1 MTRDLGPETV
11 IDGRYRIG
19 QRIGSGGMA
28 DVYLASDLQLDRQ
41 VAVKI
46 LHRRFAQDPE
56 FVERFRREASN
67 AAGLQHQ
74 HIVSVYDRGEWDG
87 TYYIAMEYLQG
98 RSLKQIINDYGPL
111 DPALAA
117 DLASQILRAERFA
130 HRRGV
135 VHRDIKPHNVI
146 VDDDG
151 LATVTDFGI
160 ARAGASDMTQTGS
173 IMGTAQ
179 YLSPEQAQ
187 GHEVGPQSDLY
198 STGVVLYEMATG
210 RLPFDGESAVAIAM
224 KQVGEAPPDPLS
236 VNPSIP
242 PALGAVILKALE
254 KDPARRFADADAFI
268 AALDA
273 AQQGIFP
280 DTPALPP
287 PPRALSAPD
296 QTQAGMTGATLAAA
310 TAGGAGNGAG
320 EGDGSDGPGRR
331 WWIFVAAGVVAAAA
345 VIALLL
351 ILRAP
356 QVPVPAVVGSQEA
369 EAQTILK
376 KAGFESES
384 VRKQS
389 DSPKGQVI
397 AQDPAGGDRA
407 GKGSTVTITV
417 SDGPKS
423 LPVPSVSGL
432 TASQAKRRLENA
444 GFNVRERKK
453 PDDRVPVGDAVETLP
468 PEGTPTPLGSTVTLI
483 VSTGKEKVEV
493 PSVVGQSSEDAQA
506 TLRGAGFG
514 VSVTQKES
522 SDAAPGTV
530 IGQSPAGGTEA
541 DRGSTVAI
549 EVAKKATTATVPN
562 TVGTDEATAIDRI
575 QGAGFR
581 VSIERVP
588 VSDEA
593 DEGTVVDQNP
603 TGGKAP
609 AGSTVTISVG
619 RYVPPPGG

>member
-1 MTRDLGPETV
+1 MSRDLGPETV
-11 IDGRYRIG
+11 IDGRYRIER
-19 QRIGSGGMA
+19 RIGSGGMA

-67 AAGLQHQ
+67 AAALQHQ

-98 RSLKQIINDYGPL
+98 RSLKQIIQDHGPL

-187 GHEVGPQSDLY
+187 GQPVGPGSDLY

-210 RLPFDGESAVAIAM
+210 SLPFDGESAVAIAM
-224 KQVGEAPPDPLS
+224 KQVGEQPPAPRA
-236 VNPSIP
+236 VNPAVP
-242 PALGAVILKALE
+242 PALEAVILKALE
-254 KDPARRFADADAFI
+254 KDPTRRFASADEFI

-273 AQQGIFP
+273 AQQGVFP
-280 DTPALPP
+280 DTAQVVVPVATPV
-287 PPRALSAPD
+287 AAG
-296 QTQAGMTGATLAAA
+296 QTQAGMSGAALAAS
-310 TAGGAGNGAG
+310 GQ
-320 EGDGSDGPGRR
+320 EQGDGEDGGPSRR
-331 WWIFVAAGVVAAAA
+331 WWIFVAAGVVAAAT

-356 QVPVPAVVGSQEA
+356 QVTVPSVVGSQEA
-369 EAQTILK
+369 EAQAVLE
-376 KAGFESES
+376 KAGFDTESQ
-384 VRKQS
+384 RRQS
-389 DSPKGQVI
+389 DSPRGQVI
-397 AQDPAGGDRA
+397 AQDPAGGDKA
-407 GKGSTVTITV
+407 GRGSTVTLTV

-432 TASQAKRRLENA
+432 SASQAKRRLENA
-444 GFNVRERKK
+444 GFNVREREK
-453 PDDRVPVGDAVETLP
+453 PDDKVPSGDAVETLP
-468 PEGTPTPLGSTVTLI
+468 PEGTPTPVGSTVTLI

-493 PSVVGQSSEDAQA
+493 PSVVGQPRGDADT
-506 TLRGAGFG
+506 TLRAAGFG
-514 VSVTQKES
+514 VSITERES
-522 SDAAPGTV
+522 SSAQPGTV
-530 IGQSPAGGTEA
+530 ISQDPAGGSEA

-549 EVAKKATTATVPN
+549 VVAKKATTAPVPN
-562 TVGTDEATAIDRI
+562 TVGSSEATAIDQI
-575 QGAGFR
+575 QGEGFR

-603 TGGKAP
+603 TGGRAKV
-609 AGSTVTISVG
+609 GSTVTIIVG

>member
-11 IDGRYRIG
+11 IDGRYRIER
-19 QRIGSGGMA
+19 RIGSGGMA

-98 RSLKQIINDYGPL
+98 RSLKQIIQEYGPL
-111 DPALAA
+111 DPALAS

-187 GHEVGPQSDLY
+187 GLPVGPESDLY

-224 KQVGEAPPDPLS
+224 KQVGEQPPAPRA
-236 VNPSIP
+236 VNPAVP
-242 PALGAVILKALE
+242 PALEAVILKSLE
-254 KDPARRFADADAFI
+254 KDPARRFASADDFI

-273 AQQGIFP
+273 AQHGVFP
-280 DTPALPP
+280 DTASLAVPAAT
-287 PPRALSAPD
+287 ALAAG
-296 QTQAGMTGATLAAA
+296 QTQAGMSGAALAATGQDA
-310 TAGGAGNGAG
+310 
-320 EGDGSDGPGRR
+320 GDGDGGPGRR

-351 ILRAP
+351 ILRGP
-356 QVPVPAVVGSQEA
+356 QVTVPSVVGSQEA
-369 EAQTILK
+369 EAQAVLE
-376 KAGFESES
+376 KAGFETESE
-384 VRKQS
+384 RRQS
-389 DSPKGQVI
+389 DSPRGQVI

-407 GKGSTVTITV
+407 GKGSTVTLTV
-417 SDGPKS
+417 SDGPRS
-423 LPVPSVSGL
+423 VAVPSVTGL
-432 TASQAKRRLENA
+432 TASKAKRRLENA
-444 GFNVRERKK
+444 GFNVREREK
-453 PDDRVPVGDAVETLP
+453 PDDKVPAGDAVETLP

-483 VSTGKEKVEV
+483 VSTGKEKVKV
-493 PSVVGQSSEDAQA
+493 PSVVGQSQGDADT
-506 TLRGAGFG
+506 TLRAAGFG
-514 VSVTQKES
+514 VSITERES
-522 SDAAPGTV
+522 STAEPGTV
-530 IGQSPAGGTEA
+530 ISQDPAGGSEA

-549 EVAKKATTATVPN
+549 VVAKKATTATVPN

-575 QGAGFR
+575 QGEGFR

-603 TGGKAP
+603 TGGRAKV
-609 AGSTVTISVG
+609 GSTVTIVVG

>member
-11 IDGRYRIG
+11 IDGRYRIVR
-19 QRIGSGGMA
+19 RIGSGGMA
-28 DVYLASDLQLDRQ
+28 DVYLADDLQLGRQ

-98 RSLKQIINDYGPL
+98 RSLKQIIQDHGPL
-111 DPALAA
+111 DPALAS

-187 GHEVGPQSDLY
+187 GHPVGPESDLY

-224 KQVGEAPPDPLS
+224 KQVGEPPPPPRS
-236 VNPSIP
+236 VNPAMP
-242 PALGAVILKALE
+242 PALEAVILKALE
-254 KDPARRFADADAFI
+254 KDPARRFASADDFI

-273 AQQGIFP
+273 AQQGVFP
-280 DTPALPP
+280 DTASIAVPAAT
-287 PPRALSAPD
+287 ALAAG
-296 QTQAGMTGATLAAA
+296 QTQAGMSGAALAA
-310 TAGGAGNGAG
+310 TGQ
-320 EGDGSDGPGRR
+320 EPGDGDGGPGRR

-351 ILRAP
+351 ILRGP
-356 QVPVPAVVGSQEA
+356 QVTVPSVVGSQEA
-369 EAQTILK
+369 EAQAVLE
-376 KAGFESES
+376 KAGFETDSE
-384 VRKQS
+384 RRQS
-389 DSPKGQVI
+389 DSPRGQVI

-407 GKGSTVTITV
+407 GKGSTVTLTV
-417 SDGPKS
+417 SDGPRS
-423 LPVPSVSGL
+423 LAVPSVTGL
-432 TASQAKRRLENA
+432 TASKAKRRLENA
-444 GFNVRERKK
+444 GFNVREREK
-453 PDDRVPVGDAVETLP
+453 PDDKVPAGDAVETLP

-493 PSVVGQSSEDAQA
+493 PSVVGQSQGDADT
-506 TLRGAGFG
+506 TLRAAGFG
-514 VSVTQKES
+514 VSITERES
-522 SDAAPGTV
+522 SSAEPGTV
-530 IGQSPAGGTEA
+530 ISQDPAGGSEA

-549 EVAKKATTATVPN
+549 VVAKKATTAPVPN

-575 QGAGFR
+575 QGEGFR

-603 TGGKAP
+603 TGGRAKV
-609 AGSTVTISVG
+609 GSTVTIVVG

>member
-11 IDGRYRIG
+11 IDGRYRIER
-19 QRIGSGGMA
+19 RIGSGGMA
-28 DVYLASDLQLDRQ
+28 DVYLAGDLQLDRE

-98 RSLKQIINDYGPL
+98 RSLKQIIQDYGPL

-117 DLASQILRAERFA
+117 DLAAQILRAERFA

-224 KQVGEAPPDPLS
+224 KQVGEQPPAPRS
-236 VNPSIP
+236 VNPAIP
-242 PALGAVILKALE
+242 PALEAVILKSLE
-254 KDPARRFADADAFI
+254 KDPARRFADADEFI

-273 AQQGIFP
+273 AQHGVFP
-280 DTPALPP
+280 DTSALPP
-287 PPRALSAPD
+287 PPRTVIAPD
-296 QTQAGMTGATLAAA
+296 QTQAGMSGAALAA
-310 TAGGAGNGAG
+310 TTQGG
-320 EGDGSDGPGRR
+320 EGSGDEGEGPGRR

-345 VIALLL
+345 IVALLL

-356 QVPVPAVVGSQEA
+356 QVTVPAVVGSQEA
-369 EAQTILK
+369 EAQAILK
-376 KAGFESES
+376 KAGFDSES

-397 AQDPAGGDRA
+397 AQDPAGGEEA
-407 GKGSTVTITV
+407 GKGSTITITV
-417 SDGPKS
+417 SDGPRS

-444 GFNVRERKK
+444 GFNVRQRKK
-453 PDDRVPVGDAVETLP
+453 ADDKVPVGDAVETLP

-493 PSVVGQSSEDAQA
+493 PSVIGQTSDDAQA

-522 SDAAPGTV
+522 ATATPGTV
-530 IGQSPAGGTEA
+530 ISQNPAGGGEA

-549 EVAKKATTATVPN
+549 VVAKKATTATVPN

-603 TGGKAP
+603 TGGSAP

-619 RYVPPPGG
+619 RYVPPPAG

>member
-11 IDGRYRIG
+11 IDGRYRIER
-19 QRIGSGGMA
+19 RIGSGGMA

-98 RSLKQIINDYGPL
+98 RSLKQIIQEYGPL
-111 DPALAA
+111 DPALAS

-187 GHEVGPQSDLY
+187 GLPVGPESDLY

-224 KQVGEAPPDPLS
+224 KQVGEQPPAPRA
-236 VNPSIP
+236 VNPAVP
-242 PALGAVILKALE
+242 PALEAVILKSLE
-254 KDPARRFADADAFI
+254 KDPARRFATADDFI

-273 AQQGIFP
+273 AQHGVFP
-280 DTPALPP
+280 DTASLAVPAAT
-287 PPRALSAPD
+287 ALAAG
-296 QTQAGMTGATLAAA
+296 QTQAGMSGAALAATGQDA
-310 TAGGAGNGAG
+310 
-320 EGDGSDGPGRR
+320 GDGDGGPGRR

-351 ILRAP
+351 ILRGP
-356 QVPVPAVVGSQEA
+356 QVTVPSVVGSQEA
-369 EAQTILK
+369 EAQAVLE
-376 KAGFESES
+376 KAGFETESE
-384 VRKQS
+384 RRQS
-389 DSPKGQVI
+389 DSPRGQVI

-407 GKGSTVTITV
+407 GKGSTVTLTV
-417 SDGPKS
+417 SDGPRS
-423 LPVPSVSGL
+423 VAVPSVTGL
-432 TASQAKRRLENA
+432 TASKAKRRLENA
-444 GFNVRERKK
+444 GFNVREREK
-453 PDDRVPVGDAVETLP
+453 PDDKVPAGDAVETLP

-483 VSTGKEKVEV
+483 VSTGKEKVKV
-493 PSVVGQSSEDAQA
+493 PSVVGQSQGDADT
-506 TLRGAGFG
+506 TLRAAGFG
-514 VSVTQKES
+514 VSITERES
-522 SDAAPGTV
+522 STAEPGTV
-530 IGQSPAGGTEA
+530 ISQDPAGGSEA

-549 EVAKKATTATVPN
+549 VVAKKATTATVPN

-575 QGAGFR
+575 QGEGFR

-603 TGGKAP
+603 TGGRAKV
-609 AGSTVTISVG
+609 GSTVTIVVG

>member
-11 IDGRYRIG
+11 IDGRYRIER
-19 QRIGSGGMA
+19 RIGSGGMA

-98 RSLKQIINDYGPL
+98 RSLKQIIQDYGPL
-111 DPALAA
+111 DPALAS

-187 GHEVGPQSDLY
+187 GLPVGPESDLY

-224 KQVGEAPPDPLS
+224 KQVGEQPPAPRA
-236 VNPSIP
+236 VNPAIP
-242 PALGAVILKALE
+242 PALEAVILKSLE
-254 KDPARRFADADAFI
+254 KDPARRFASADDFI

-273 AQQGIFP
+273 AQQGVFP
-280 DTPALPP
+280 DTAALAVPAAT
-287 PPRALSAPD
+287 ALAAG
-296 QTQAGMTGATLAAA
+296 QTQAGMSGAALAA
-310 TAGGAGNGAG
+310 TGQ
-320 EGDGSDGPGRR
+320 EPGDGDGGPGRR

-351 ILRAP
+351 ILRGP
-356 QVPVPAVVGSQEA
+356 QVTVPSVVGSQEA
-369 EAQTILK
+369 EAQAVLE
-376 KAGFESES
+376 KAGFETESE
-384 VRKQS
+384 RRQS
-389 DSPKGQVI
+389 DSPRGQVI

-407 GKGSTVTITV
+407 GKGSTVTLTV
-417 SDGPKS
+417 SDGPRS
-423 LPVPSVSGL
+423 VAVPSVTGL
-432 TASQAKRRLENA
+432 TASKAKRRLENA
-444 GFNVRERKK
+444 GFNVREREK
-453 PDDRVPVGDAVETLP
+453 PDDKVPAGDAVETLP

-483 VSTGKEKVEV
+483 VSTGKEKVKV
-493 PSVVGQSSEDAQA
+493 PSVVGQPQGDADT
-506 TLRGAGFG
+506 TLRAAGFG
-514 VSVTQKES
+514 VSITERES
-522 SDAAPGTV
+522 STAEPGTV
-530 IGQSPAGGTEA
+530 ISQDPAGGSEA
-541 DRGSTVAI
+541 ERGSTVAI
-549 EVAKKATTATVPN
+549 VVAKKATTAPVPN
-562 TVGTDEATAIDRI
+562 PVGTDESTAIDRI
-575 QGAGFR
+575 QGEGFR

-603 TGGKAP
+603 TGGRAKV
-609 AGSTVTISVG
+609 GSTVTIVVG

>member
-11 IDGRYRIG
+11 IDGRYRIER
-19 QRIGSGGMA
+19 RIGSGGMA

-98 RSLKQIINDYGPL
+98 RSLKQIIQDYGPL
-111 DPALAA
+111 DPALAS

-187 GHEVGPQSDLY
+187 GLPVGPESDLY

-224 KQVGEAPPDPLS
+224 KQVGEQPPAPRA
-236 VNPSIP
+236 VNPAIP
-242 PALGAVILKALE
+242 PALEAVILKSLE
-254 KDPARRFADADAFI
+254 KDPARRFASADDFI

-273 AQQGIFP
+273 AQQGVFP
-280 DTPALPP
+280 DSAALAVPAAT
-287 PPRALSAPD
+287 ALAAG
-296 QTQAGMTGATLAAA
+296 QTQAGMSGAALAA
-310 TAGGAGNGAG
+310 TGQ
-320 EGDGSDGPGRR
+320 EPGDGDGGPGRR

-351 ILRAP
+351 ILRGP
-356 QVPVPAVVGSQEA
+356 QVTVPSVVGSQEA
-369 EAQTILK
+369 EAQAVLE
-376 KAGFESES
+376 KAGFETESE
-384 VRKQS
+384 RRQS
-389 DSPKGQVI
+389 DSPRGQVI

-407 GKGSTVTITV
+407 GKGSTVTLTV
-417 SDGPKS
+417 SDGPRS
-423 LPVPSVSGL
+423 VAVPSVTGL
-432 TASQAKRRLENA
+432 TASKAKRRLENA
-444 GFNVRERKK
+444 GFNVREREK
-453 PDDRVPVGDAVETLP
+453 PDDKVPAGDAVETLP

-483 VSTGKEKVEV
+483 VSTGKEKVKV
-493 PSVVGQSSEDAQA
+493 PSVVGQPQGDADT
-506 TLRGAGFG
+506 TLRAAGFG
-514 VSVTQKES
+514 VSITERES
-522 SDAAPGTV
+522 STAEPGTV
-530 IGQSPAGGTEA
+530 ISQDPAGGSEA
-541 DRGSTVAI
+541 ERGSTVAI
-549 EVAKKATTATVPN
+549 VVAKKATTAPVPN
-562 TVGTDEATAIDRI
+562 TVGTDESTAIDRI
-575 QGAGFR
+575 QGEGFR

-603 TGGKAP
+603 TGGRAKV
-609 AGSTVTISVG
+609 GSTVTIVVG

>member
-11 IDGRYRIG
+11 IDGRYRIVR
-19 QRIGSGGMA
+19 RIGSGGMA
-28 DVYLASDLQLDRQ
+28 DVYLADDLQLDRQ

-56 FVERFRREASN
+56 FVERFRREASS

-98 RSLKQIINDYGPL
+98 RSLKQIIQDYGPL
-111 DPALAA
+111 DPALAS

-187 GHEVGPQSDLY
+187 GHPVGPESDLY

-224 KQVGEAPPDPLS
+224 KQVGESPPAPRS
-236 VNPSIP
+236 VNPAIP
-242 PALGAVILKALE
+242 PALEAVILKALE
-254 KDPARRFADADAFI
+254 KDPARRFASADDFI

-273 AQQGIFP
+273 AQQGVFP
-280 DTPALPP
+280 DTASIAVPAAT
-287 PPRALSAPD
+287 ALAAG
-296 QTQAGMTGATLAAA
+296 QAQAGMSGAALAA
-310 TAGGAGNGAG
+310 TGQGQDD
-320 EGDGSDGPGRR
+320 GDGGPGRR

-351 ILRAP
+351 ILRGP
-356 QVPVPAVVGSQEA
+356 QVTVPSVVGSQEA
-369 EAQTILK
+369 EAQAVLE
-376 KAGFESES
+376 KAGFDTESE
-384 VRKQS
+384 RRQS
-389 DSPKGQVI
+389 DSPRGQVI

-407 GKGSTVTITV
+407 GKGSTVTLTV
-417 SDGPKS
+417 SDGPRS
-423 LPVPSVSGL
+423 VAVPSVTGL
-432 TASQAKRRLENA
+432 TASKAKRRLENA
-444 GFNVRERKK
+444 GFNVREREK
-453 PDDRVPVGDAVETLP
+453 PDDKVPAGDAVETLP

-483 VSTGKEKVEV
+483 VSTGKEKVKV
-493 PSVVGQSSEDAQA
+493 PSVVGQAQGDADT
-506 TLRGAGFG
+506 TLRAAGFG
-514 VSVTQKES
+514 VSITERES
-522 SDAAPGTV
+522 SSAEPGTV
-530 IGQSPAGGTEA
+530 ISQDPAGGSEA

-549 EVAKKATTATVPN
+549 VVAKKATTAPVPN

-575 QGAGFR
+575 QGEGFR

-603 TGGKAP
+603 TGGRAKV
-609 AGSTVTISVG
+609 GSTVTIVVG

>member
-11 IDGRYRIG
+11 IDGRYRIVR
-19 QRIGSGGMA
+19 RIGSGGMA
-28 DVYLASDLQLDRQ
+28 DVYLADDLQLGRQ

-98 RSLKQIINDYGPL
+98 RSLKQIIQDHGPL
-111 DPALAA
+111 DPALAS

-187 GHEVGPQSDLY
+187 GHPVGPESDLY

-224 KQVGEAPPDPLS
+224 KQVGEPPPPPRS
-236 VNPSIP
+236 VNPAMP
-242 PALGAVILKALE
+242 PALEAVILKSLE
-254 KDPARRFADADAFI
+254 KDPARRFASADDFI

-273 AQQGIFP
+273 AHQGIFP
-280 DTPALPP
+280 DVASLGIPAPT
-287 PPRALSAPD
+287 ALAAG
-296 QTQAGMTGATLAAA
+296 QTQAGMSGAALAA
-310 TAGGAGNGAG
+310 TGQ
-320 EGDGSDGPGRR
+320 EPGDGDGGPGRR

-351 ILRAP
+351 ILRGP
-356 QVPVPAVVGSQEA
+356 QVTVPSVVGSQEA
-369 EAQTILK
+369 EAQAVLE
-376 KAGFESES
+376 KAGFETESE
-384 VRKQS
+384 RRQS
-389 DSPKGQVI
+389 DSPRGQVI

-407 GKGSTVTITV
+407 GKGSTVTLTV
-417 SDGPKS
+417 SDGPRS
-423 LPVPSVSGL
+423 LAVPSVTGL
-432 TASQAKRRLENA
+432 TASKAKRRLENA
-444 GFNVRERKK
+444 GFNVREREK
-453 PDDRVPVGDAVETLP
+453 PDDKVPAGDAVETLP

-493 PSVVGQSSEDAQA
+493 PSVVGQSQGDADT
-506 TLRGAGFG
+506 TLRAAGFG
-514 VSVTQKES
+514 VSITERES
-522 SDAAPGTV
+522 SSAEPGTV
-530 IGQSPAGGTEA
+530 ISQDPAGGSEA

-549 EVAKKATTATVPN
+549 VVAKKATTAPVPN

-575 QGAGFR
+575 QGEGFR

-603 TGGKAP
+603 TGGRAKV
-609 AGSTVTISVG
+609 GSTVTIVVG

>member
-11 IDGRYRIG
+11 IDGRYRIER
-19 QRIGSGGMA
+19 RIGSGGMA

-98 RSLKQIINDYGPL
+98 RSLKQIIQDYGPL
-111 DPALAA
+111 DPALAS

-187 GHEVGPQSDLY
+187 GLPVGPESDLY

-224 KQVGEAPPDPLS
+224 KQVGEQPPAPRA
-236 VNPSIP
+236 VNPAIP
-242 PALGAVILKALE
+242 PALEAVILKSLE
-254 KDPARRFADADAFI
+254 KDPARRFASADDFI

-273 AQQGIFP
+273 AQQGVFP
-280 DTPALPP
+280 DTAALAVPAAT
-287 PPRALSAPD
+287 ALAAG
-296 QTQAGMTGATLAAA
+296 QTQAGMSGAALAA
-310 TAGGAGNGAG
+310 TGQ
-320 EGDGSDGPGRR
+320 EPGDGDGGPGRR

-351 ILRAP
+351 ILRGP
-356 QVPVPAVVGSQEA
+356 QVTVPSVVGSQEA
-369 EAQTILK
+369 EAQAVLE
-376 KAGFESES
+376 KAGFETESE
-384 VRKQS
+384 RRQS
-389 DSPKGQVI
+389 DSPRGQVI

-407 GKGSTVTITV
+407 GKGSTVTLTV
-417 SDGPKS
+417 SDGPRS
-423 LPVPSVSGL
+423 VAVPSVTGL
-432 TASQAKRRLENA
+432 TASKAKRRLENA
-444 GFNVRERKK
+444 GFNVREREK
-453 PDDRVPVGDAVETLP
+453 PDDKVPAGDAVETLP

-483 VSTGKEKVEV
+483 VSTGKEKVKV
-493 PSVVGQSSEDAQA
+493 PSVVGQPQGDADT
-506 TLRGAGFG
+506 TLRAAGFG
-514 VSVTQKES
+514 VSITERES
-522 SDAAPGTV
+522 STAEPGTV
-530 IGQSPAGGTEA
+530 ISQDPAGGSEA
-541 DRGSTVAI
+541 ERGSTVAI
-549 EVAKKATTATVPN
+549 VVAKKATTAPVPN
-562 TVGTDEATAIDRI
+562 TVGTDESTAIDRI
-575 QGAGFR
+575 QGEGFR

-603 TGGKAP
+603 TGGRAKV
-609 AGSTVTISVG
+609 GSTVTIVVG

>member
-1 MTRDLGPETV
+1 MTRDLGPETT
-11 IDGRYRIG
+11 IDGRYRIER
-19 QRIGSGGMA
+19 RIGSGGMA
-28 DVYLASDLQLDRQ
+28 DVYLADDLQLGRQ
-41 VAVKI
+41 VALKI

-74 HIVSVYDRGEWDG
+74 HVVSVYDRGEWDG
-87 TYYIAMEYLQG
+87 TYYIAMEYLEG
-98 RSLKQIINDYGPL
+98 RSLKQIIQDYGPL
-111 DPALAA
+111 DPALAS
-117 DLASQILRAERFA
+117 DLAAQILRAERFA

-187 GHEVGPQSDLY
+187 GQPVGPQSDLY
-198 STGVVLYEMATG
+198 STGIVLYEMATG
-210 RLPFDGESAVAIAM
+210 TLPFEGESAVAIAM
-224 KQVGEAPPDPLS
+224 KQVSEPPPAPRA
-236 VNPSIP
+236 VNPAIP
-242 PALGAVILKALE
+242 PALEAVILKSLE
-254 KDPARRFADADAFI
+254 KDPAMRFADADEFI
-268 AALDA
+268 AALES
-273 AQQGIFP
+273 AQQGVFP
-280 DTPALPP
+280 DPSVLPA
-287 PPRALSAPD
+287 PPRTVIATGA
-296 QTQAGMTGATLAAA
+296 AGMTGAALAAS
-310 TAGGAGNGAG
+310 TPGGDGNGG
-320 EGDGSDGPGRR
+320 GDDGDTGPGRK
-331 WWIFVAAGVVAAAA
+331 WWWFVGAGIVAAVAI
-345 VIALLL
+345 VALLL

-356 QVPVPAVVGSQEA
+356 QVTVPAVVGSQEA
-369 EAQTILK
+369 EAQAILK
-376 KAGFESES
+376 KAGFDSET

-389 DSPKGQVI
+389 ESPKGQVI
-397 AQDPAGGDRA
+397 SQDPAGGDKA

-417 SDGPKS
+417 SDGPRS

-432 TASQAKRRLENA
+432 TAQQAKRRLENA
-444 GFNVRERKK
+444 GFVVRQRKK
-453 PDDRVPVGDAVETLP
+453 ADDKVPVGDAVETLP

-483 VSTGKEKVEV
+483 ISTGKEKVEV
-493 PSVVGQSSEDAQA
+493 PSVVGQTSDDAQA

-514 VSVTQKES
+514 VSVTQEES
-522 SDAAPGTV
+522 ATATPGTV
-530 IGQSPAGGTEA
+530 ISQNPAGGSEA

-549 EVAKKATTATVPN
+549 VVAKKATTATVPN

-593 DEGTVVDQNP
+593 DEGTVVDQSP

-619 RYVPPPGG
+619 RYVPPPGN